1 MPGAPKP
8 KVFTARR
15 NFQTRG
21 RNYRAGDEVTNRYD
35 IDHLVRYGDKYIVA
49 TRAKTAKAEQPI
61 ADPIG
66 ATSEED
72 S

>member
-1 MPGAPKP
+1 MPSAPKP

-15 NFQTRG
+15 NFSTRG
-21 RNYRAGDEVTNRYD
+21 RHYRAGDEVVNRYD
-35 IDHLVRYGDKYIVA
+35 IDHLLRYGDKYIVA
-49 TRAKTAKAEQPI
+49 TTRTKTAKAEPP

-66 ATSEED
+66 DTSEED